1 MSVTYRYVWIKMT
14 SWSNTVFMQNQTITE
29 FMMNKFEELR
39 KTNRRISLR
48 MVAYKIGITP
58 GRLSELIRGK
68 RPLSEFYF
76 EKISTGLGLNQDE
89 RQQLRS
95 YISVT
100 SRRFNSDRVLG
111 VKSGHL
117 MGGWEEYAIL
127 NLLRIS
133 NGNDDV
139 KWIGERLGLTPEAVE
154 QAITNLERMEL
165 VRHEERGLE
174 IVHRRLITSYECA
187 NPESREYYRKHL
199 EKAGQAMDLEVNS
212 SYTGVTLTVNPQQ
225 IPVAERMIERFRG
238 RILRLLQQ
246 GTQSEVYSL
255 NIQMFPLSIPEKSS
269 TTATGANLA
278 ESPRVELDKV

>member
-1 MSVTYRYVWIKMT
+1 
-14 SWSNTVFMQNQTITE
+14 MQNQTITE

-39 KTNRRISLR
+39 RSNRRISLR

-100 SRRFNSDRVLG
+100 SRRFSSDRVVG
-111 VKSGHL
+111 MKSNAI

-139 KWIGERLGLTPEAVE
+139 NWIADRLGLTPESVE
-154 QAITNLERMEL
+154 QALANLERMEL
-165 VRHEERGLE
+165 IRQEERGIE
-174 IVHRRLITSYECA
+174 IVHRRLITSYECSG
-187 NPESREYYRKHL
+187 EEGRSHYKKYL
-199 EKAGQAMDLEVNS
+199 EKASQAMELDMNS

-255 NIQMFPLSIPEKSS
+255 NIQMFPLSISQDVAKSS
-269 TTATGANLA
+269 SGANLHQ
-278 ESPRVELDKV
+278 SPRVELDKV

>member
-1 MSVTYRYVWIKMT
+1 MT
-14 SWSNTVFMQNQTITE
+14 SWLNTVFMQNQTITE

-39 KTNRRISLR
+39 KSNRRISLR

-111 VKSGHL
+111 VKSGNL

-127 NLLRIS
+127 NLLRIA

-139 KWIGERLGLTPEAVE
+139 NWIAERLALTPEQVE
-154 QAITNLERMEL
+154 KGLENLERMEL
-165 VRHEERGLE
+165 IRNEERGIE

-187 NPESREYYRKHL
+187 NQESRNYYKKHL
-199 EKAGQAMDLEVNS
+199 EKASQAMELEMNS

-255 NIQMFPLSIPEKSS
+255 NIQMFPLSVPEHLSK
-269 TTATGANLA
+269 TAAGANLP
-278 ESPRVELDKV
+278 ESPCVELDKV